1 MSSPPHH
8 QEQLHSAGAE
18 CHRPRRPAPDTV
30 AYLRSLPLDRDA
42 ALQEIQAFCLARD
55 NHEASSA
62 EFPAILAAALQAI
75 YEIRHEWASLAGEEH
90 AAELLELLCHIAI
103 PVSPT
108 AARVV
113 LEACKGYGLHLATH
127 RYGSHVLQTLL
138 ELTAVSFNGMGPG
151 EDLALH
157 EQAPELLSD
166 EGDGENILLHLPSLQ
181 ELVLGLVEE
190 LQPAVSELAVH
201 ICGSHVLRSLLCCLG
216 GVRIFA
222 SGAALQLRRGKL
234 KNKKKKRKKTDENTA
249 TSSSHHGNTEQIVY
263 LENAATT
270 TIVDGPFARAL
281 QQLSTAFTTSEE
293 SDGSPGRLQ
302 RWACHSSAGPLL
314 AVLLQVLTYQEQ
326 TDLDKAAIQ
335 KVQSQWQLA
344 NSSTPNRHVGLCRPE
359 PRFAVGSQAHLVVQR
374 ILCWKQVDKNIQQPF
389 APDVIYGLAGEPRGS
404 HLLETILRLAP
415 DEVYGELLATGQLL
429 NDSDASSSSTT
440 LREYV
445 QDDVSNFVVQT
456 VLTTI
461 RTPDQAAAMVEALEP
476 FVASGFVLDR
486 TQKRRGILWRLVE
499 LAASKTGRHC
509 QEQVMRMIQ
518 TGFEALLLEKDNKKQ
533 QSSSK
538 QQASS
543 SQKKWTVYVAN
554 LLNLKRR
561 SSSAEAGTGQIEL
574 DVPGTR
580 TLYHLLRFA
589 SRWSETVVN
598 GLLDLSSEDMDLLVR
613 DALGSRCTID
623 PILEQQ
629 PNQKKDNPVRLL
641 EKLQGRWV
649 SLALDRVGH
658 HAVTKIFF
666 CLKDVSN
673 KERLV
678 LELASGKSR
687 MNANSMGR
695 SVLEALEVRA
705 YESQGA
711 AEWSKLVKKQ
721 HEREEW
727 LNDMVNGN
735 DKPNSSERKRTKRS
749 EKEKKQV
756 KKKGHGATT
765 VDAILN
771 AISIPG
777 GT

>member
-1 MSSPPHH
+1 MTSPDNNHY
-8 QEQLHSAGAE
+8 QQLSAGAD
-18 CHRPRRPAPDTV
+18 CRRPRRPAPETV
-30 AYLRSLPLDRDA
+30 AYIRSLPLDRDA

-62 EFPAILAAALQAI
+62 AFPAMLAAALQSI

-113 LEACKGYGLHLATH
+113 LKACKGYGLHLATH

-138 ELTAVSFNGMGPG
+138 ELTAVSIHGMGPG

-157 EQAPELLSD
+157 EQAPELFSD
-166 EGDGENILLHLPSLQ
+166 EGDGDDISLHLPSQQ

-216 GVRIFA
+216 GVRIFS

-234 KNKKKKRKKTDENTA
+234 KNKKKKRKKTDENT
-249 TSSSHHGNTEQIVY
+249 TISSSHYGNTEQIVY

-281 QQLSTAFTTSEE
+281 QQLSTALTTSDE

-344 NSSTPNRHVGLCRPE
+344 NGATPNRHVGLCRPE

-374 ILCWKQVDKNIQQPF
+374 ILCWKHGDKNIQQPF

-404 HLLETILRLAP
+404 HLLETILRVAP
-415 DEVYGELLATGQLL
+415 DEIYGDLLATGQLL
-429 NDSDASSSSTT
+429 NDSDASSSSSTTT

-476 FVASGFVLDR
+476 FVESGFLLDR
-486 TQKRRGILWRLVE
+486 SQKRRGILWRLVE
-499 LAASKTGRHC
+499 LAASKTGRQC
-509 QEQVMRMIQ
+509 QEQVMCMIE
-518 TGFEALLLEKDNKKQ
+518 TGFETLLLEKGNETQ
-533 QSSSK
+533 QNSSK

-561 SSSAEAGTGQIEL
+561 SSSSSAEAGSGQIEL

-580 TLYHLLRFA
+580 TMYHLLCFA
-589 SRWSETVVN
+589 PRWSETVVN
-598 GLLDLSSEDMDLLVR
+598 GFLDLSTEEMDLLAR

-623 PILEQQ
+623 PILEQERKQ
-629 PNQKKDNPVRLL
+629 NKDNPVRLL

-695 SVLEALEVRA
+695 SMLETLEVRA
-705 YESQGA
+705 YELQGVA
-711 AEWSKLVKKQ
+711 KWSKLVKKH
-721 HEREEW
+721 HEQEEW

-735 DKPNSSERKRTKRS
+735 DQPNSSERKRSKRS
-749 EKEKKQV
+749 EK
-756 KKKGHGATT
+756 
-765 VDAILN
+765 
-771 AISIPG
+771 
-777 GT
+777 